1 MKRSNLLLLA
11 IVLVLS
17 AIPLL
22 LPVADGLN
30 EPFAGADDRGK
41 AAIVASHPEYKPWF
55 TPLWEPPSG
64 EIVNLLFALQG
75 ALGAGLLGYYIGFKR
90 GQAQGR
96 RHNGADASD

>member
-11 IVLVLS
+11 IVLALS
-17 AIPLL
+17 AAPLL
-22 LPVADGLN
+22 LPMSADLN

-96 RHNGADASD
+96 RRSGADAPD

>member
-1 MKRSNLLLLA
+1 MKHTNLLLLA
-11 IVLVLS
+11 AVLILS
-17 AIPLL
+17 VIPLL
-22 LPVADGLN
+22 LPVSDGLK

-41 AAIVASHPEYKPWF
+41 AVIVASHLDYTPWF
-55 TPLWEPPSG
+55 KPLWEPPSE

-96 RHNGADASD
+96 QRNGTDAAD

>member
-1 MKRSNLLLLA
+1 MKRIDLLLLA
-11 IVLVLS
+11 IVLALS

-22 LPVADGLN
+22 LPVTEGLN
-30 EPFAGADDRGK
+30 QPFAGADDRGK

-64 EIVNLLFALQG
+64 EIVNLMFALQG
-75 ALGAGLLGYYIGFKR
+75 ALGAGLLGYYIGLRR

-96 RHNGADASD
+96 RRNGADAPD

>member
-11 IVLVLS
+11 IVLALS
-17 AIPLL
+17 AAPLL
-22 LPVADGLN
+22 LPMSADLN

-41 AAIVASHPEYKPWF
+41 TAIIASHPEYKPWF

-64 EIVNLLFALQG
+64 EIVNLMFALQG

-90 GQAQGR
+90 GQAQGHR
-96 RHNGADASD
+96 RNGINAPD